1 MNPLRSDTIPGY
13 RIQRQIA
20 RGGMGSV
27 YYAIQESLARPV
39 ALKILT
45 DAASQEF
52 SERFVN
58 EGRIIAS
65 LNHSNIINV
74 HDIGIAQGHHFI
86 SMEYLEG
93 GSLEARITRGLP
105 ERESLDLIA
114 SIARCLSYAHKQGI
128 VHRDVKPANILF
140 RADGTPLLSDFGIA
154 KSLRVDN
161 SLTKAGITLGSP
173 HYLSPEQ
180 ALAQSVDARADIYS
194 LGIIAYELLV
204 GEKPYDGESEIAI
217 IVKHIEE
224 PLPRLPERCRRYQ
237 ALLDR
242 MTAKDPGQRFTDAS
256 EIASFIESL
265 HQTAPTLVAEKS
277 LIQRPSRA
285 QWRTSKGKSLALA
298 AGLLLAAGVTVL
310 GFFSPERSAFKSG
323 NANTQQRA
331 VQQPPSPPS
340 LPPRARERSAD
351 EIFQLAL
358 ASRNGTGRQRDDREA
373 FGLLLRAAEQGHAQ
387 AQYHLGQM
395 YGRGR
400 GTAQDYEKALSWLQ
414 KAARQGVGDAQHLL
428 CLAYALGR
436 GAVPNRTQAF
446 AWCKVAIAFGSKDA
460 ETALATISRGMTTKN
475 IHSAQA
481 LYADLMQGIQGTP
494 FPRATI
500 VLSPRGVN

>member
-1 MNPLRSDTIPGY
+1 MDLLRSNTIPGY

-45 DAASQEF
+45 DAASEEF

-93 GSLEARITRGLP
+93 GSLEARLTQGLS
-105 ERESLDLIA
+105 EREALALIA
-114 SIARCLSYAHKQGI
+114 TIARCLSYAHKQGI

-154 KSLRVDN
+154 KSLRADN

-204 GEKPYDGESEIAI
+204 GAKPYDGESEIAI

-224 PLPRLPERCRRYQ
+224 PLPRLPERYRRYQ
-237 ALLDR
+237 TLLDR
-242 MTAKDPGQRFTDAS
+242 MTAKDPGHRYTDAS
-256 EIASFIESL
+256 EVACFIESL
-265 HQTAPTLVAEKS
+265 SQAAPTLVVDTPKS
-277 LIQRPSRA
+277 LIRSGPQP
-285 QWRTSKGKSLALA
+285 RTSKGKSLALA
-298 AGLLLAAGVTVL
+298 VGLVLTVGIAVL
-310 GFFSPERSAFKSG
+310 GFLQTGWSPLKTGHAKTE
-323 NANTQQRA
+323 QRI
-331 VQQPPSPPS
+331 VRQPPSPPT
-340 LPPRARERSAD
+340 LPPRAKEPSAD

-358 ASRNGTGRQRDDREA
+358 AYRNGTGRQSDDRQA
-373 FGLLLRAAEQGHAQ
+373 FALFLHAAEQGHAQ

-400 GTAQDYEKALSWLQ
+400 GTAQDYTKAIPWLQ

-436 GAVPNRTQAF
+436 GVVANRMQAF
-446 AWCKVAIAFGSKDA
+446 AWCKVAVAFGSRDA
-460 ETALATISRGMTTKN
+460 ETALATISQGMTTN
-475 IHSAQA
+475 NVHSAEA
-481 LYADLMQGIQGTP
+481 LYADLMHDIQATP

-500 VLSPRGVN
+500 ALSPNGGN

>member
-1 MNPLRSDTIPGY
+1 MRSNTIPGY

-39 ALKILT
+39 ALKVLAE
-45 DAASQEF
+45 AASEEF

-93 GSLEARITRGLP
+93 GSLQARIAQGLS
-105 ERESLDLIA
+105 ERESLALIA
-114 SIARCLSYAHKQGI
+114 TIARCLSYAHKQGI
-128 VHRDVKPANILF
+128 VHRDIKPANILF

-180 ALAQSVDARADIYS
+180 ALALSVDARADIYS

-204 GEKPYDGESEIAI
+204 GEKPYDDESEIAI

-224 PLPRLPERCRRYQ
+224 PLPRLPERYRRYQ
-237 ALLDR
+237 PLLDR
-242 MTAKDPGQRFTDAS
+242 MTAKDPGKRFTDAS
-256 EIASFIESL
+256 EVASFIESL
-265 HQTAPTLVAEKS
+265 NQAAPTLVADAPKGF
-277 LIQRPSRA
+277 IQSKPRWRP
-285 QWRTSKGKSLALA
+285 SKGKSLALA
-298 AGLLLAAGVTVL
+298 AGLLLATGIAVL
-310 GFFSPERSAFKSG
+310 GLSQAGRPAAFKG
-323 NANTQQRA
+323 ENAKSQQRVVHQA
-331 VQQPPSPPS
+331 PSPPA
-340 LPPRARERSAD
+340 LPPRVKESSVD
-351 EIFQLAL
+351 EIFQLAV
-358 ASRNGTGRQRDDREA
+358 ASRNGTGQRDDRKA
-373 FGLLLRAAEQGHAQ
+373 FGLFLRAAEQGHAQ

-400 GTAQDYEKALSWLQ
+400 GTTQDYEKAFSWLQ

-446 AWCKVAIAFGSKDA
+446 AWCKVAIAFGSRDA
-460 ETALATISRGMTTKN
+460 EAALATISQGMTANN
-475 IHSAQA
+475 IHSAEL
-481 LYADLMQGIQGTP
+481 LYADLMRDIQATP

-500 VLSPRGVN
+500 VLSPSGVN

>member
-1 MNPLRSDTIPGY
+1 
-13 RIQRQIA
+13 
-20 RGGMGSV
+20 MGSV

-140 RADGTPLLSDFGIA
+140 RADATPLLSDFGIA

-256 EIASFIESL
+256 EVASFIESL
-265 HQTAPTLVAEKS
+265 NQTAPTLVADAPKN
-277 LIQRPSRA
+277 LIQSKPP
-285 QWRTSKGKSLALA
+285 WRTSKGKSLALA
-298 AGLLLAAGVTVL
+298 AGLLVAAGVTVL
-310 GFFSPERSAFKSG
+310 GFFSPGRSAFESG

-340 LPPRARERSAD
+340 LPPRAKERAAD

-358 ASRNGTGRQRDDREA
+358 ASRNGMGRQRDDRDA

-414 KAARQGVGDAQHLL
+414 KAARQGVSDAQHLL

-436 GAVPNRTQAF
+436 GALPNRTQAL

-460 ETALATISRGMTTKN
+460 ETALAAISQGMTAKN
-475 IHSAQA
+475 IHSAEA

-500 VLSPRGVN
+500 VLSPSGVN

>member
-1 MNPLRSDTIPGY
+1 
-13 RIQRQIA
+13 
-20 RGGMGSV
+20 MGSV

-93 GSLEARITRGLP
+93 GSLEKRITRGGLT
-105 ERESLDLIA
+105 ERESLNLIA

-154 KSLRVDN
+154 KSLRADN
-161 SLTKAGITLGSP
+161 SLTKVGITLGSP

-237 ALLDR
+237 TLLDR
-242 MTAKDPGQRFTDAS
+242 MTAKDPGQRFTDAN
-256 EIASFIESL
+256 EVASFIESL
-265 HQTAPTLVAEKS
+265 NQAAPTLVAETS
-277 LIQRPSRA
+277 LIQRPSKP

-298 AGLLLAAGVTVL
+298 AGLLLAAGAAVL
-310 GFFSPERSAFKSG
+310 GFVSPERSAFKSG

-340 LPPRARERSAD
+340 LAAGVKERSAD

-358 ASRNGTGRQRDDREA
+358 ASRNGMGRQRDDREA

-400 GTAQDYEKALSWLQ
+400 GTAQDYGKALSWLQ
-414 KAARQGVGDAQHLL
+414 KAAQQGVGDAQHLL

-460 ETALATISRGMTTKN
+460 ETALATISQGMTAKN
-475 IHSAQA
+475 IHSAEA

-500 VLSPRGVN
+500 VLSPSGVN

>member
-1 MNPLRSDTIPGY
+1 
-13 RIQRQIA
+13 
-20 RGGMGSV
+20 
-27 YYAIQESLARPV
+27 
-39 ALKILT
+39 
-45 DAASQEF
+45 
-52 SERFVN
+52 
-58 EGRIIAS
+58 
-65 LNHSNIINV
+65 
-74 HDIGIAQGHHFI
+74 
-86 SMEYLEG
+86 
-93 GSLEARITRGLP
+93 
-105 ERESLDLIA
+105 
-114 SIARCLSYAHKQGI
+114 

-154 KSLRVDN
+154 KSLRTDN

-180 ALAQSVDARADIYS
+180 ALAQAVDARADIYS

-204 GEKPYDGESEIAI
+204 GEKPYDGDSEIAI

-256 EIASFIESL
+256 EVASFIESL
-265 HQTAPTLVAEKS
+265 NQAAPTLVADAPKNLTQS
-277 LIQRPSRA
+277 KP

-298 AGLLLAAGVTVL
+298 AALLLADGVTAL
-310 GFFSPERSAFKSG
+310 GFFSPERSAFKND

-331 VQQPPSPPS
+331 IQQSPSPPS
-340 LPPRARERSAD
+340 LPPRASERSAD

-358 ASRNGTGRQRDDREA
+358 ASRNGIGRQRNDQEA
-373 FGLLLRAAEQGHAQ
+373 FGLFLRAAEQGHGQ

-395 YGRGR
+395 YGLGR
-400 GTAQDYEKALSWLQ
+400 GTAQDYGKALSWLQ
-414 KAARQGVGDAQHLL
+414 KAAQQGVGDAQHLL

-460 ETALATISRGMTTKN
+460 ETALATISQGMTAKN
-475 IHSAQA
+475 IHSAEA
-481 LYADLMQGIQGTP
+481 LYAALMQDIQGTP
-494 FPRATI
+494 F
-500 VLSPRGVN
+500 

>member
-1 MNPLRSDTIPGY
+1 MNPLRSNTIPGY

-93 GSLEARITRGLP
+93 GSLEARITRGLLP
-105 ERESLDLIA
+105 EQESLALIA
-114 SIARCLSYAHKQGI
+114 TIARCLSYAHKQGI

-180 ALAQSVDARADIYS
+180 ALAQSVDARADTYS

-204 GEKPYDGESEIAI
+204 GEKPFDGESEIAI
-217 IVKHIEE
+217 IVKNIEQ
-224 PLPRLPERCRRYQ
+224 PLPRLPERYRCYQ
-237 ALLDR
+237 TLLDR
-242 MTAKDPGQRFTDAS
+242 MTAKDPGQRYTDAS
-256 EIASFIESL
+256 EVASFIESL
-265 HQTAPTLVAEKS
+265 NQAAPTLVVDTPKS
-277 LIQRPSRA
+277 LIQSRPQPRL
-285 QWRTSKGKSLALA
+285 TKGKSWALP
-298 AGLLLAAGVTVL
+298 AGLVLTVGIAVL
-310 GFFSPERSAFKSG
+310 GWLQAEWSQLKTG
-323 NANTQQRA
+323 HVNTQQRI
-331 VQQPPSPPS
+331 VQQPPPS
-340 LPPRARERSAD
+340 LPTRAKAPSAD
-351 EIFQLAL
+351 ETFQLAL
-358 ASRNGTGRQRDDREA
+358 AYRNGTGRQRDDREA
-373 FGLLLRAAEQGHAQ
+373 FALFLHAAEQGHAH

-400 GTAQDYEKALSWLQ
+400 GTAQDYGKAVAWLQ
-414 KAARQGVGDAQHLL
+414 KAARQGVGEAQHLL

-436 GAVPNRTQAF
+436 GVVPNRMQAF
-446 AWCKVAIAFGSKDA
+446 AWCKVAVAFGSSDA
-460 ETALATISRGMTTKN
+460 ETALVTLSQGMTTNN
-475 IHSAQA
+475 IHAAEA
-481 LYADLMQGIQGTP
+481 LYADLMQDIQATLV
-494 FPRATI
+494 PRASI
-500 VLSPRGVN
+500 ALSPNGIN